1 MPGIWSKRSDG
12 EEWRL
17 LSPAGF
23 PDEARLHDLVASAPQ
38 LLPLAGSPQLT
49 VVGREVQLGTGY
61 ADIVAVESTGRIAII
76 EVKLARNAEARRAI
90 VSQVLAY
97 AAFLHGVS
105 VEELE
110 TRILTKHLASRE
122 YLSLLDAA
130 RAADQQNSVDEAVFS
145 RSLSQFLAEGR
156 FRLVLVLDDAPQ
168 ELVRLVGYLAAITDN
183 ILIDP
188 ITVSSFDV
196 NGTQVLMPQRV
207 DAEPSLSAPRAI
219 PSPPVAAGRLTDGAA
234 DFEATI
240 AETTDPDRSDLQRY
254 TRWAKQL
261 EAEGL
266 VRLQTYAGV
275 AQRVTLLPRLRA
287 EGVGMVTI
295 WNDRGSA
302 YLQLWR
308 SVVERHAP
316 HLVAEI
322 EAILAPSE
330 LRQGNSVRGASDE
343 LLAAL
348 TAAYRA
354 ATSASA

>member
-1 MPGIWSKRSDG
+1 
-12 EEWRL
+12 
-17 LSPAGF
+17 
-23 PDEARLHDLVASAPQ
+23 LHELVASAPQ
-38 LLPLAGSPQLT
+38 LLPLAGNPQLS

-61 ADIVAVESTGRIAII
+61 ADIVAVESTGRLAII

-97 AAFLHGVS
+97 AASLHGLS
-105 VEELE
+105 VDELE
-110 TRILTKHLASRE
+110 TRVLVKHLSDRG

-130 RAADQQNSVDEAVFS
+130 RAADQQNSVDETAFS
-145 RSLSQFLAEGR
+145 QNLSQFLAEGR
-156 FRLVLVLDDAPQ
+156 FRLVFVLDDAPQ
-168 ELVRLVGYLAAITDN
+168 ELVRLVGYLAAITNN
-183 ILIDP
+183 ILIDL

-207 DAEPSLSAPRAI
+207 DAEPSPSAPRTA
-219 PSPPVAAGRLTDGAA
+219 PGSTVSAGRLTDGAA

-240 AETTDPDRSDLQRY
+240 AEAVDPDQADLQRY
-254 TRWAKQL
+254 ARWARQL

-266 VRLQTYAGV
+266 VRLQTYSGV

-308 SVVERHAP
+308 SVIERHAP
-316 HLVAEI
+316 HLIAQI
-322 EAILAPSE
+322 EAILAPVE

-343 LLAAL
+343 LLALL

-354 ATSASA
+354 ATSTSA